1 MTARLRLQEFLARAG
16 DRVNQGTR
24 QGVGDAIGGLDRL
37 GAEQRRQEQEQRR
50 QEQKQLLAAK
60 LTAAGIMGGTN
71 PAAPRTVD
79 RPGTVKMTRPETLEE
94 KADRFFK
101 TVGKDMPSVQRDLGE
116 GGVRGLLAQ
125 AQGSQVDAARVR
137 NIDAGTAVKGA
148 QLATEGERTKK
159 VTADT
164 AGKVQKTA
172 VDGLEK
178 SVGIIRSEIA
188 QIEDVDVDGLSE
200 LVEIQTEQLQKAFPD
215 AKPDVVR
222 GMVANAVY
230 EEARKNAKDQSQRDK
245 LKWDKVLAKAK
256 YDAARKDAKTRSLTT
271 QEINGLASQRNSVKK
286 LKELKALSESPAV
299 RAEWRNF
306 SQGANEI
313 ALVTGDFVKG
323 VINLEEYEAA
333 QRKLDAKLQGKGAT
347 KEFLRRMRSDL
358 FTVARAKNGPGVMTD
373 ADFRFWLPTLVDPS
387 MTPEGF
393 DNAMSRLLEVSTREY
408 TDNISIFG
416 DIARTLSKKFVDD
429 ANMSAPRA
437 TIKTVEGPAKDP
449 FAGIKTVVEA
459 KARLGGL
466 VESVDIT
473 NPTGNLGEMIS
484 GSAATPTS
492 GNAGGT
498 SRAFTGANIP
508 IANNLAEATA
518 IEAQARQ
525 TVLNIREN
533 PSAYSK
539 EETAA
544 ASHNFNRATQQRKN
558 MSGGQLGNIAG
569 PSASTLGPRV
579 DALRKKIQGN

>member
-71 PAAPRTVD
+71 PAVFRTVD

-137 NIDAGTAVKGA
+137 NIDAKTANEGLRGA
-148 QLATEGERTKK
+148 DIEAS
-159 VTADT
+159 T
-164 AGKVQKTA
+164 AGKQATTAGTTQKTA
-172 VDGLEK
+172 IGGLEK
-178 SVGIIRSEIA
+178 AVGVIRDEVA
-188 QIEDVDVDGLSE
+188 ALEDADHAALSGLVAMQAE
-200 LVEIQTEQLQKAFPD
+200 ALAGAFPD
-215 AKPDVVR
+215 AKQEVIR
-222 GMVANAVY
+222 GMVADAVY

-256 YDAARKDAKTRSLTT
+256 YDAARKDASTRSLTT
-271 QEINGLASQRNSVKK
+271 QEIMALGSQKQSVDKLRELAK
-286 LKELKALSESPAV
+286 LSKDPQV
-299 RAEWRNF
+299 RKEWRNF
-306 SQGANEI
+306 SIGANEI
-313 ALVTGDFVKG
+313 AQVTGNFISG
-323 VINLEEYEAA
+323 FINLEEYESA
-333 QRKLDAKLQGKGAT
+333 QRMLDAKLQGNGKT

-373 ADFRFWLPTLVDPS
+373 ADLRFWLPTLVDPS
-387 MTPEGF
+387 MTPEAF
-393 DNAMSRLLEVSTREY
+393 DNAMSRLQEVSAREY
-408 TDNISIFG
+408 VDNIEIFS
-416 DIARTLSKKFVDD
+416 DIARTMPQKFVDD
-429 ANMSAPRA
+429 LGINLPTSD
-437 TIKTVEGPAKDP
+437 IKTSEGAPANKDT
-449 FAGIKTVVEA
+449 FAGVRTVTGA
-459 KARLGGL
+459 KGKLGEM
-466 VESVDIT
+466 VQSIDVT

-492 GNAGGT
+492 GNAGVA
-498 SRAFTGANIP
+498 SRAFSGANIP

-544 ASHNFNRATQQRKN
+544 ASHNFNRAT
-558 MSGGQLGNIAG
+558 
-569 PSASTLGPRV
+569 
-579 DALRKKIQGN
+579 